1 MNRSVLRIKQGGG
14 GLIFV
19 EGFRLL
25 FVLAGSLAGFEIG
38 RRFGNHHAGVV
49 GLLFGAG
56 ISYVLGGVAGR
67 TIDRGL
73 QRIVFLFRNTPPG
86 EIFAASIISST
97 AMLLGLV
104 IGLPLAVLL
113 RSAVALLVTSFIV
126 WMLATLGWRLGSV
139 KGRQIVAAAG
149 LSRILSPPSAPPQGH
164 ALLIDTS
171 AVMDRFLLVLGKGG
185 LLPAGLIL
193 PQFVIDH
200 VRSVAA
206 TTDPVTSRRARRGLE
221 SIEALR
227 EMAVPVHIAPDEVPE
242 VDDPTVKILTVARR
256 LGLRIGTCSAAVVEG
271 AARWELPCVDLRG
284 IAQSLTPD
292 HVPGEQLDIDLIKE
306 GSQPR
311 QAVGYLADGDMV
323 VVNDAIHLIDRGP
336 ARVTVLSTR
345 PTSQGVIVFARL
357 TSDDEG
363 ASPGEPAD
371 KDAGRLPGRARRGMP
386 VSRSG

>member
-1 MNRSVLRIKQGGG
+1 MNRSVFRVKSGDGGM
-14 GLIFV
+14 IFV

-38 RRFGNHHAGVV
+38 RRFDGNHHSGVV

-56 ISYVLGGVAGR
+56 ISYVVGGVAGR
-67 TIDRGL
+67 IVDRGL
-73 QRIVFLFRNTPPG
+73 QRVLFLFRNTPPG
-86 EIFAASIISST
+86 EIFAASLISST

-113 RSAVALLVTSFIV
+113 RSAVALIITSFIV
-126 WMLATLGWRLGSV
+126 WVLATLGWRLGSV

-149 LSRILSPPSAPPQGH
+149 LSRILSPPSAPPQGQ
-164 ALLIDTS
+164 ALLIDSS
-171 AVMDRFLLVLGKGG
+171 AVMDRFLLVLGKSG
-185 LLPAGLIL
+185 LLPSGLIL
-193 PQFVIDH
+193 PQFVVDH

-227 EMAVPVHIAPDEVPE
+227 EMSVPVHLAPDEVPE

-256 LGLRIGTCSAAVVEG
+256 LGLRVATCSSAVVDA
-271 AARWELPCVDLRG
+271 AARWELPCVDLR
-284 IAQSLTPD
+284 AVAHSLTPD
-292 HVPGEQLDIDLIKE
+292 HVPGEQLEIDLVKE

-311 QAVGYLADGDMV
+311 QAVGYLDEGDMV
-323 VVNDAIHLIDRGP
+323 VVNDAIHLLDQGRV
-336 ARVTVLSTR
+336 RVTVLSTR

-357 TSDDEG
+357 ATDNEDTSREPTDEN
-363 ASPGEPAD
+363 
-371 KDAGRLPGRARRGMP
+371 AGRLSGRARRGMA
-386 VSRSG
+386 VG